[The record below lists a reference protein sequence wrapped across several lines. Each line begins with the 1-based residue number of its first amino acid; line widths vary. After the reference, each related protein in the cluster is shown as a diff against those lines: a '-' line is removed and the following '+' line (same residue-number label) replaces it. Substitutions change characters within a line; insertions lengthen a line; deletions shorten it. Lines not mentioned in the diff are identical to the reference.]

1 MFKQLMQ
8 QQMQRIKITPQME
21 QQFFQ
26 RLKMMS
32 NSELQRMVSMAR
44 QQGISEEDIQTGL
57 NAINNM
63 RGR

>member
-26 RLKMMS
+26 RLKTMS

>member
-1 MFKQLMQ
+1 MFRQLMEQ
-8 QQMQRIKITPQME
+8 QRQKIKITPQME

-26 RLKMMS
+26 RLKLL
-32 NSELQRMVSMAR
+32 NNGELQRMVDMAR
-44 QQGISEEDIQTGL
+44 RYGISEEDIQTGL

>member
-1 MFKQLMQ
+1 MFNQLMQ
-8 QQMQRIKITPQME
+8 QQQQRVKITPQME

-26 RLKMMS
+26 RLKLMS
-32 NSELQRMVSMAR
+32 NSELQRMVDMAR
-44 QQGISEEDIQTGL
+44 RQGISEEDIQTGL